1 MHHETTFCRSSACR
15 FAAGWEGFQVS
26 YISPYSLQLHR
37 TTYPFFI
44 TFTPIKPL
52 STPKLQPQPTLHTA
66 NMDHQPPNMAAYNNT
81 QGTTASGYPNIHTD
95 HAHHSHSTHGTLN
108 HPNNNALSGGAHNMP
123 THGDSPTTGPAP
135 HTAGHH
141 KHDMLNKL
149 DPSVDS
155 SRDKVPLPPPGGAGA
170 TNGPHHSRL
179 ANKLDMTVDSKA
191 YERAN
196 LGTSA
201 ASATYQNAGVP
212 DVHRNSHHHQG
223 GSGGLMSGGA
233 GAPEGTY
240 GPHGS
245 RVANAADPRVDS
257 DRDGH
262 GAGYGQQHQGVGAG
276 YGHGVTPQS
285 GLGQHQGQ
293 GHHLGGSV
301 LPGPAPNTAG
311 PHKSDMMNKL
321 DPKVD
326 STGGMVN
333 ESGQRRGL

>member
-1 MHHETTFCRSSACR
+1 
-15 FAAGWEGFQVS
+15 
-26 YISPYSLQLHR
+26 
-37 TTYPFFI
+37 
-44 TFTPIKPL
+44 
-52 STPKLQPQPTLHTA
+52 
-66 NMDHQPPNMAAYNNT
+66 MDHQPPNAAAYNNT
-81 QGTTASGYPNIHTD
+81 QGTTASGYANTHTD
-95 HAHHSHSTHGTLN
+95 HAHHSANTHGTLN
-108 HPNNNALSGGAHNMP
+108 HNAHTDHTHNNHANALPGGAHNTP
-123 THGDSPTTGPAP
+123 TYGDSPTTGPAA

-141 KHDMLNKL
+141 KHDLLNKL

-155 SRDKVPLPPPGGAGA
+155 SRDKVALPPPGGAGA

-179 ANKLDMTVDSKA
+179 ANKLDMTVDTEA

-212 DVHRNSHHHQG
+212 DPTHNAGARQRGVA
-223 GSGGLMSGGA
+223 GLMSGGSA

-257 DRDGH
+257 DRDGSH
-262 GAGYGQQHQGVGAG
+262 GHGQHQGVGAG
-276 YGHGVTPQS
+276 YDQRGVSTLQS
-285 GLGQHQGQ
+285 GLGQQHQQ
-293 GHHLGGSV
+293 GHHLGGST

-311 PHKSDMMNKL
+311 PHKSDVMNKL

-326 STGGMVN
+326 STGGLVN
-333 ESGQRRGL
+333 EIGQRRAL

>member
-1 MHHETTFCRSSACR
+1 
-15 FAAGWEGFQVS
+15 
-26 YISPYSLQLHR
+26 
-37 TTYPFFI
+37 
-44 TFTPIKPL
+44 
-52 STPKLQPQPTLHTA
+52 
-66 NMDHQPPNMAAYNNT
+66 MAAYNNT
-81 QGTTASGYPNIHTD
+81 QGTTASGYPNTHVD
-95 HAHHSHSTHGTLN
+95 HEHHSHSTHGTLN
-108 HPNNNALSGGAHNMP
+108 HPNALPGGAHNMP
-123 THGDSPTTGPAP
+123 THGDSPTTGPAA

-141 KHDMLNKL
+141 KHDLLNKL

-179 ANKLDMTVDSKA
+179 ANKLDMTVDSKT

-196 LGTSA
+196 LGTSS

-212 DVHRNSHHHQG
+212 DPTHNGHLQ
-223 GSGGLMSGGA
+223 GGLMSGGGS

-257 DRDGH
+257 DRDGRGAAYGQQQGVG
-262 GAGYGQQHQGVGAG
+262 GAGYGQ
-276 YGHGVTPQS
+276 GVT
-285 GLGQHQGQ
+285 Q
-293 GHHLGGSV
+293 GHNNLG
-301 LPGPAPNTAG
+301 GPAPNTAG
-311 PHKSDMMNKL
+311 PHKSDAMNKL

-333 ESGQRRGL
+333 ESGQRRGF

>member
-1 MHHETTFCRSSACR
+1 MRPHSVAPLLAGLLRGGRVFRFPISVPILCNFNGQLTHSS
-15 FAAGWEGFQVS
+15 
-26 YISPYSLQLHR
+26 SPSHPSNHY
-37 TTYPFFI
+37 
-44 TFTPIKPL
+44 
-52 STPKLQPQPTLHTA
+52 QPQNINLNPTLHTA

-81 QGTTASGYPNIHTD
+81 QGTTASGYPNTHTD

-108 HPNNNALSGGAHNMP
+108 HPNNNALPGGAHNMP

-212 DVHRNSHHHQG
+212 DVHHNSHHHQG

-285 GLGQHQGQ
+285 GGFGQHQGQ

>member
-1 MHHETTFCRSSACR
+1 
-15 FAAGWEGFQVS
+15 
-26 YISPYSLQLHR
+26 
-37 TTYPFFI
+37 
-44 TFTPIKPL
+44 
-52 STPKLQPQPTLHTA
+52 
-66 NMDHQPPNMAAYNNT
+66 MDHQPPNMAAYNNT
-81 QGTTASGYPNIHTD
+81 QGTTASGYPNRDTHTD
-95 HAHHSHSTHGTLN
+95 HSTHGTIN
-108 HPNNNALSGGAHNMP
+108 HHNALPGGAQNLP
-123 THGDSPTTGPAP
+123 TYGDSPSTGPAA

-155 SRDKVPLPPPGGAGA
+155 SRDRVPLPPPGGAGA

-179 ANKLDMTVDSKA
+179 ANKLDMTVDTKA

-196 LGTSA
+196 LGTSS
-201 ASATYQNAGVP
+201 ASAAYQNAGVP
-212 DVHRNSHHHQG
+212 DPSHNARHQG
-223 GSGGLMSGGA
+223 GGLMSGS

-257 DRDGH
+257 DRDGR
-262 GAGYGQQHQGVGAG
+262 GAGYGQQQAG
-276 YGHGVTPQS
+276 YGQGVTQQS
-285 GLGQHQGQ
+285 GLGQQQ

-301 LPGPAPNTAG
+301 LPGPAPNTTG
-311 PHKSDMMNKL
+311 PHKSDIVNKL

-333 ESGQRRGL
+333 ESGQRRGF